1 MYSELSNNYSNVI
14 NNTNSTAEV
23 VSEYQDKLSAL
34 IEEKNQIIMV
44 ENVIRSK
51 NVEDVVIIPT
61 TSGKYNV
68 IVKTETLDETMAAQ
82 IMQIIVDQLGV
93 DANNI
98 SIEKI
103 NM

>member
-1 MYSELSNNYSNVI
+1 
-14 NNTNSTAEV
+14 
-23 VSEYQDKLSAL
+23 
-34 IEEKNQIIMV
+34 MV

-51 NVEDVVIIPT
+51 NIEDVVIIPT

-68 IVKTETLDETMAAQ
+68 IVKTETLDETMVAQ